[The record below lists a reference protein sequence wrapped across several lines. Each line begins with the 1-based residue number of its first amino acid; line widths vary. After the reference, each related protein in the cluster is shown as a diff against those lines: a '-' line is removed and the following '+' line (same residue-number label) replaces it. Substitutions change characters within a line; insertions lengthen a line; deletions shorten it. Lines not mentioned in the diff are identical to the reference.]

1 MTGSILLFLG
11 PALAALIAII
21 VFFINRRIE
30 QRLAQITGAMQAAVA
45 AAQRNIKRRQML
57 DAELEQLHEQ
67 HRKETLDAQTPDPAR
82 ADFDNDWL
90 PEPRPG
96 TGPGSVA
103 AAPARTPG
111 AAVDRGH

>member
-1 MTGSILLFLG
+1 MLATIVLCIG
-11 PALAALIAII
+11 PALAALIVI
-21 VFFINRRIE
+21 VSFFINRRRK
-30 QRLAQITGAMQAAVA
+30 QRLAQITGAMQAAA
-45 AAQRNIKRRQML
+45 AAHRNIKRRQML

-96 TGPGSVA
+96 TGRGSA
-103 AAPARTPG
+103 ADAPARTPG